1 MASKKPSGLG
11 RGLGALLGD
20 DAVKAESSG
29 SLYLPISQVE
39 SCSSQP
45 RKHFDPE
52 SLQELADSIT
62 EHGIIQPLT
71 VRRLASGYYQIIA
84 GERRWRAARLAGLTE
99 VPVIVM
105 EADDRKAAELAMIEN
120 LQREDLNPME
130 EAAGFQ
136 ALIESYHM
144 TQDEAAQRVGKSRS
158 AVTNALRLLGLTPSV
173 RKLVEEGKLSAGH
186 ARALVPLS
194 PSLQE
199 SAANAIVSG
208 GLSVRQTEALVKR
221 LSAEKK
227 EAQAKDPDEVDYLAE
242 AQNELKARLC
252 RGVKIVPGRKKGR
265 IELEYYGVDDL
276 NDLLDALAVIKVSQL
291 KKGPHA

>member
-20 DAVKAESSG
+20 DVMKTESSG
-29 SLYLPISQVE
+29 SLSLPISQVE
-39 SCSSQP
+39 TCSSQP
-45 RKHFDPE
+45 RKRFDDE
-52 SLQELADSIT
+52 SLQELADSISQ
-62 EHGIIQPLT
+62 HGIIQPLT
-71 VRRLASGYYQIIA
+71 VRKLSSGYYQIIA
-84 GERRWRAARLAGLTE
+84 GERRWRAARLAGLQE
-99 VPVIVM
+99 VPVIVI

-136 ALIESYHM
+136 SLIESYHM
-144 TQDEAAQRVGKSRS
+144 TQEEAAQRVGKSRS
-158 AVTNALRLLGLTPSV
+158 AVTNALRLLGLTSSV

-227 EAQAKDPDEVDYLAE
+227 EAQVKDPDEVDYLAE
-242 AQNELKARLC
+242 AQNELKAQLC

-291 KKGPHA
+291 KKGPQV